1 MYEFLDIS
9 FELIIMKMDL
19 SESVRCM
26 RASPNSVSYTE
37 VSTRLSGNAPVA
49 LRALE
54 VVAMKIAL

>member
-26 RASPNSVSYTE
+26 RASPNSISIVK
-37 VSTRLSGNAPVA
+37 VSTRLSGSAPVA
-49 LRALE
+49 LRSLE
-54 VVAMKIAL
+54 VVAMKMDL